1 MKTLVFGNEDVMP
14 ILGLGTWNSEPGEVS
29 KAVKEAIRI
38 GYRHLDCA
46 FIYGNENEIGQALSE
61 SITEGLVKR
70 EELWITSK
78 LWNSAHAPED
88 VKPALEKT
96 LNDLQLN
103 YLSLYLMHWPV
114 ALKKGALLPQSG
126 QDFVPIDDLPVSETW
141 MAMEELVG
149 NGLCRHIGVCNFSI
163 PKLQSLIE
171 GARTKPEMNQIELH
185 PYLQQTEM
193 LDFCQNNEI
202 HVTAY
207 SPLGSPDRP
216 ERLKVKDEPILIAD
230 TTISSIAERYNVNP
244 AQVLISWA
252 IHRGTSLIPK
262 SVNPKRLKQN
272 LEAAEL
278 TLNEGDMQEIKKLDK
293 HRRYIGGGL
302 WAMEGS
308 PYSVSGLWDE

>member
-1 MKTLVFGNEDVMP
+1 M
-14 ILGLGTWNSEPGEVS
+14 
-29 KAVKEAIRI
+29 
-38 GYRHLDCA
+38 
-46 FIYGNENEIGQALSE
+46 
-61 SITEGLVKR
+61 VKR

-88 VKPALEKT
+88 VKPAIEKT

-103 YLSLYLMHWPV
+103 YLDLYLMHWPV

-171 GARTKPEMNQIELH
+171 DARTKPEMNQIELH

-202 HVTAY
+202 HLTAY

-230 TTISSIAERYNVNP
+230 STISSIAERHNVNP

-293 HRRYIGGGL
+293 RRRYIGGGL

-308 PYSVSGLWDE
+308 PYSVSGLWGE